1 MRFKDYG
8 RNSRL
13 RKAYVQTKGL
23 LMVGVD
29 IGKSKHT
36 ACFGTQQCII
46 SRQFDF
52 HHNRHGFTSFEKQ
65 IRSLRFKTKCNRV
78 LVGMEPSGLYWY
90 ALYERLKQCGFNVCL
105 VNCLA
110 VKNNRRTMPDGTSKT
125 DSKDAHSVFDLLIQ
139 GKFFLPVERDSELNA
154 AYRMMRR
161 HMAIKKR
168 IARLRNQLRGIIH
181 LSFPE
186 LNPMIKDLTMP
197 TSLRFLITNPTPQSI
212 MRNGRKRFLVKW
224 QPRRRCGQ
232 WKTEKFKQIYE
243 LAKTSIGLK
252 DPQRIDALEIKA
264 LAQDLADAVQKA
276 QYWLDQAVGLME
288 TREDFTLLMTM
299 PRIGKPTATAVLT
312 AIGSIDEFSCGK
324 QLVKLAG
331 LDIRE
336 YESGTSI
343 KKRPRVTH
351 IGSGYLRHWLYHYA
365 LRLVAYEPHF
375 QKLFH
380 RRKKKSPGKGAGQRA
395 LVAVSDKVLRIVY
408 RMLRDKNRYA
418 PATDRKI
425 AAYYKEQKSAA

>member
-8 RNSRL
+8 RNPKL
-13 RKAYVQTKGL
+13 RKPFVQSEGL
-23 LMVGVD
+23 LIVGVD

-36 ACFGTQQCII
+36 ACFGTNIKVI

-52 HHNRHGFTSFEKQ
+52 KHCRQGFTAFEKR
-65 IRSLRFKTKCNRV
+65 IRSLRFKSKSKRV

-125 DSKDAHSVFDLLIQ
+125 DPKDAHSIYDLLIQ
-139 GKFFLPVERDSELNA
+139 GKFFLPVQRDSELNA

-161 HMAIKKR
+161 HMALKKR

-186 LNPMIKDLTMP
+186 LNAVIKDLTMP
-197 TSLRFLITNPTPQSI
+197 TSLRFLMANPTPQSI
-212 MRNGRKRFLVKW
+212 MRNGRKRFMAKW
-224 QPRRRCGQ
+224 QPRRRSGQ
-232 WKTEKFKQIYE
+232 WTTAKFATIYD

-252 DPQRIDALEIKA
+252 DPQRIDALEIKT
-264 LAQDLADAVQKA
+264 LAQDLADAVDKSQF
-276 QYWLDQAVGLME
+276 WLDQAIKLVQ
-288 TREDFTLLMTM
+288 TREDFDLLMSM
-299 PRIGKPTATAVLT
+299 PRIGKPTATALLT
-312 AIGSIDEFSCGK
+312 AIGHIDEFTCGK

-365 LRLVAYEPHF
+365 LRMVAYEPHF
-375 QKLFH
+375 QKLFK

-395 LVAVSDKVLRIVY
+395 LVAVSDKILRIVY
-408 RMLRDKNRYA
+408 RMLQDKIRYA
-418 PATDRKI
+418 PGTDRKI
-425 AAYYKEQKSAA
+425 AAYYKEQQKAA

>member
-8 RNSRL
+8 RNPKL
-13 RKAYVQTKGL
+13 RKVYVQTEGL
-23 LMVGVD
+23 LIVGVD
-29 IGKSKHT
+29 IGKAKHT
-36 ACFGTQQCII
+36 ACFGTHHKVT

-52 HHNRHGFTSFEKQ
+52 PHSRQGFTAFEKR
-65 IRSLRFKTKCNRV
+65 IRSLRFKAKCQRV

-125 DSKDAHSVFDLLIQ
+125 DPKDAHSIFDLLIQ

-154 AYRMMRR
+154 AYRLMRR
-161 HMAIKKR
+161 HMAVKKR

-186 LNPMIKDLTMP
+186 LNAVIKDLTQP
-197 TSLRFLITNPTPQSI
+197 TSLRFLIANPTPQSI
-212 MRNGRKRFLVKW
+212 LRNGRKRFMAKW

-232 WKTEKFKQIYE
+232 WAPAKFAAIYQ
-243 LAKTSIGLK
+243 LAKTSIGLI

-264 LAQDLADAVQKA
+264 LAQDLADAVEKSHF
-276 QYWLDQAVGLME
+276 WLDQAVGLIE
-288 TREDFTLLMTM
+288 SREDFALLMTM
-299 PRIGKPTATAVLT
+299 PRIGKPTATALLT
-312 AIGSIDEFSCGK
+312 AIGHIDEFTCGK

-351 IGSGYLRHWLYHYA
+351 VGSGYLRHWLYHYA
-365 LRLVAYEPHF
+365 LRMVAYEPHF
-375 QKLFH
+375 QKLFA

-395 LVAVSDKVLRIVY
+395 LVAVSDKILRIVY
-408 RMLRDKNRYA
+408 RMLRGKVPYA
-418 PATDRKI
+418 PATDRRI
-425 AAYYKEQKSAA
+425 AAYYKEQRKAA